1 MTLLGCLTWSDKM
14 TILNQTVELI
24 KEGYTWGFNL
34 SFSSIFL
41 LIIGIGM
48 IALGIYI
55 TPNNSKNIGVI
66 VVLLILFSIGI
77 GSLVSAFHTK
87 PVYKEVSQYEVL
99 LDETIPFHEIY
110 DKYDIIEQRGQ
121 IFVLRDKE

>member
-1 MTLLGCLTWSDKM
+1 M

-24 KEGYTWGFNL
+24 QEGYTWGFNL

-48 IALGIYI
+48 IALGVFII
-55 TPNNSKNIGVI
+55 PDNDKNIIGVI
-66 VVLLILFSIGI
+66 VVLIILLSIGV

-99 LDETIPFHEIY
+99 LDETVPFHEIY

>member
-1 MTLLGCLTWSDKM
+1 M

-48 IALGIYI
+48 IALGVFII
-55 TPNNSKNIGVI
+55 PDNDKNIIGVI
-66 VVLLILFSIGI
+66 VVLIILLSIGV

-99 LDETIPFHEIY
+99 LDETVPFHEIY

-121 IFVLRDKE
+121 IFVLRDKEQNGNTK

>member
-1 MTLLGCLTWSDKM
+1 M

-24 KEGYTWGFNL
+24 QEGYTWGFNL

-48 IALGIYI
+48 IALGVFII
-55 TPNNSKNIGVI
+55 PDNDKNIIGVI
-66 VVLLILFSIGI
+66 VVLIILLSIGV

-99 LDETIPFHEIY
+99 LDETVPFHEIY

-121 IFVLRDKE
+121 IFVLRDKEQNGNTK

>member
-1 MTLLGCLTWSDKM
+1 M

-24 KEGYTWGFNL
+24 QEGYTWGFNL

-48 IALGIYI
+48 IVLGVFII
-55 TPNNSKNIGVI
+55 PDNDKNIIGVI
-66 VVLLILFSIGI
+66 IVLIILLSIGV

-99 LDETIPFHEIY
+99 LDETVPFHEIY

-121 IFVLRDKE
+121 IFVLRDKEQNGNTK

>member
-1 MTLLGCLTWSDKM
+1 M

-24 KEGYTWGFNL
+24 QEGYTWGFNL

-48 IALGIYI
+48 IVLGVFII
-55 TPNNSKNIGVI
+55 PDNDKNIIGVI
-66 VVLLILFSIGI
+66 VVLIILLSIGV

-99 LDETIPFHEIY
+99 LDETVPFHEIY

-121 IFVLRDKE
+121 IFVLRDKEQNGNTK

>member
-1 MTLLGCLTWSDKM
+1 M

-41 LIIGIGM
+41 LIIGIGI

-55 TPNNSKNIGVI
+55 IPDNGKNIVGVI
-66 VVLLILFSIGI
+66 IVLLIFFSIGI

-121 IFVLRDKE
+121 IFVLRDKEQNGNTK

>member
-1 MTLLGCLTWSDKM
+1 M

-34 SFSSIFL
+34 SLSSIFL

-55 TPNNSKNIGVI
+55 TPDNSKNIGVI

-77 GSLVSAFHTK
+77 GAFVSAFHTK
-87 PVYKEVSQYEVL
+87 PVYKEVPQYEVL
-99 LDETIPFHEIY
+99 LDGTIPFHEVY
-110 DKYDIIEQRGQ
+110 DNYDIIEQRGQ